1 VASYKVKYCLQ
12 NRQSVK
18 VHLIFAASESLST
31 EKSEL
36 STPPVDEHI

>member
-1 VASYKVKYCLQ
+1 
-12 NRQSVK
+12 

-36 STPPVDEHI
+36 STQPVDGSA

>member
-1 VASYKVKYCLQ
+1 
-12 NRQSVK
+12 

-36 STPPVDEHI
+36 STQPVDEHI